1 MDEMTREIGSIPH
14 LKIMTLTWNMA
25 GGQVNYE
32 NLNKLFRKDEVHH
45 DLYVFASQEA
55 MQSIAMSVMT
65 PDKSQLNNLVLDYF
79 ADQLP
84 E

>member
-1 MDEMTREIGSIPH
+1 MTREICGISH

-45 DLYVFASQEA
+45 DLYVFAS
-55 MQSIAMSVMT
+55 
-65 PDKSQLNNLVLDYF
+65 
-79 ADQLP
+79 
-84 E
+84 

>member
-45 DLYVFASQEA
+45 DLYVFAS
-55 MQSIAMSVMT
+55 
-65 PDKSQLNNLVLDYF
+65 
-79 ADQLP
+79 
-84 E
+84 